1 MSQTEETELHVM
13 IANLETKNVTLK
25 DDLKLMDF
33 MMTEKNQEI
42 EELKAKNFDLNQ
54 RILKIAEVKENPIL
68 EKLESMLDTKLDTL
82 CGTISNQLQA
92 RLLGR

>member
-68 EKLESMLDTKLDTL
+68 EKFESMIDTKLDTL
-82 CGTISNQLQA
+82 C
-92 RLLGR
+92 